1 MSQDIRIV
9 ENPQALARTAA
20 DEFLRRAAAAV
31 RQNGTFSVALSGGST
46 PKALYSLLAT
56 DPVLKRDLP
65 WKKTHVFWGDER
77 PVPPDH
83 ADSNFRMADEALLSK
98 VSATAANVHRI
109 EGELAA
115 EPAAADY
122 ERALIECFGSQS
134 GEPPRFDLVLLGLG
148 PEGHTAS
155 LFPGTLALHEK
166 KRLAVA
172 NWVGKFDSE
181 RITLTAP
188 VFNNAACVI
197 FLVSGNEKAV
207 VLKSVLEGRH
217 EPEQLPAQLI
227 RPGNGE
233 LIWMVD
239 AAAGKLL
246 QDKGQKSGFG
256 IQGNSSGALR
266 APH

>member
-1 MSQDIRIV
+1 MNQNIRIV

-20 DEFLRRAAAAV
+20 AGFLRCAVAAV
-31 RQNGTFSVALSGGST
+31 QRNGKFSVALSGGST

-56 DPVLKRDLP
+56 DPLKRDLP
-65 WKKTHVFWGDER
+65 WDNTHVFWGDER

-83 ADSNFRMADEALLSK
+83 ADSNFRMAHEALLSK
-98 VSATAANVHRI
+98 VPVPAANVHRI
-109 EGELAA
+109 KGELAA
-115 EPAAADY
+115 EQAATDY
-122 ERALIECFGSQS
+122 ERTLIDCFELQD
-134 GEPPRFDLVLLGLG
+134 GELPRFDLALLGLG

-188 VFNNAACVI
+188 VLNNAACVI

-227 RPGNGE
+227 RPHDGE
-233 LIWMVD
+233 LIWIVD
-239 AAAGKLL
+239 AAAALGIEE
-246 QDKGQKSGFG
+246 QD
-256 IQGNSSGALR
+256 
-266 APH
+266 

>member
-1 MSQDIRIV
+1 MTRDIRIV
-9 ENPQALARTAA
+9 ENPQALARAAA
-20 DEFLRRAAAAV
+20 DEFLRRAVAAA
-31 RQNGTFSVALSGGST
+31 QQKGKFMVALSGGST

-56 DPVLKRDLP
+56 DPALQRDLP
-65 WKKTHVFWGDER
+65 WDNVHVFWGDER

-83 ADSNFRMADEALLSK
+83 ADSNFRMAHEALLSK
-98 VSATAANVHRI
+98 VLVPVGNVHRI
-109 EGELAA
+109 DGELVAEQAA
-115 EPAAADY
+115 TNY
-122 ERALIECFGSQS
+122 ERTLIGSFELQG
-134 GEPPRFDLVLLGLG
+134 GELPRFDLVLLGLG

-155 LFPGTLALHEK
+155 LFPGTRALHEE

-188 VFNNAACVI
+188 VINNAACVI

-207 VLKSVLEGRH
+207 VLKSVLGGRH

-227 RPGNGE
+227 QPGNGE
-233 LIWMVD
+233 LIWIVD

-246 QDKGQKSGFG
+246 Q
-256 IQGNSSGALR
+256 R
-266 APH
+266 

>member
-1 MSQDIRIV
+1 MSEDIRIV

-56 DPVLKRDLP
+56 DPGLRRDLP
-65 WKKTHVFWGDER
+65 WGKVQVFWGDER

-98 VSATAANVHRI
+98 VPVLPGNIHRI
-109 EGELAA
+109 GGELSAEQAA
-115 EPAAADY
+115 IDY
-122 ERALIECFGSQS
+122 DRALRECFELQDD
-134 GEPPRFDLVLLGLG
+134 ELPRFDLALLGLG
-148 PEGHTAS
+148 PDGHTAS
-155 LFPGTLALHEK
+155 LFPGTRALHEE

-172 NWVGKFDSE
+172 NWIGKLDSE

-207 VLKSVLEGRH
+207 VLKSVIEGRR

-227 RPGNGE
+227 APSNGE

-239 AAAGKLL
+239 AAAASRTEE
-246 QDKGQKSGFG
+246 QD
-256 IQGNSSGALR
+256 
-266 APH
+266 